1 MGLILADT
9 NALIYFLKGYDT
21 MIPYLNET
29 YAISEITEIEL
40 LGIKNIS
47 KSDLLIRSNLIADCI
62 IYPLTSEI
70 KNIAIR
76 IKQTHTLKIP
86 DALIAATSIYFN
98 IPLLT
103 ADKDFKKIH
112 NLRLQLLNIP

>member
-9 NALIYFLKGYDT
+9 NALIYFLKGSDT
-21 MIPYLNET
+21 LTPYLKET

-40 LGIKNIS
+40 LGVKNIS
-47 KSDLLIRSNLIADCI
+47 KGDLEIRTSLISNCI

-76 IKQTHTLKIP
+76 IKQTNTLKIP
-86 DALIAATSIYFN
+86 DALIAATSFYFN

-103 ADKDFKKIH
+103 ADKDFKKIL
-112 NLRLQLLNIP
+112 NLRLLLLNIQ